1 MADVTDATFER
12 DVIERSKQVPV
23 VVDLW
28 APWCGPCKTLGPIIE
43 KVIADTGGQVELAKV
58 NVDENP
64 QVSQAFQVQSIPAV
78 YALKDGKVVDG
89 FVGAQP
95 EAVVRKFV
103 DTLLPTEEETEV
115 QRLVRAGDAE
125 SLRRALDLE
134 PDNPDAVGLGDLG
147 RKEGYIERQ
156 LKRWY
161 KQVKGSQELTK
172 RELPDVDHVHD
183 ILASQVPEQGPA
195 AIVHGDYRLD
205 NCMIGHDGRVA
216 AVLEWELC
224 TLGDPMAD
232 VGLLM
237 VYWND
242 PDDASQALVTASATT
257 VEGFPRRAELLAR
270 YAERSGR
277 DLSKVDYY
285 VAFGYWKLACILE
298 GVYARYQAGVMGSA
312 EPAAIEGFRSNVER
326 LASSA
331 RAAAE
336 RVS

>member
-134 PDNPDAVGLGDLG
+134 PDNPDAV
-147 RKEGYIERQ
+147 
-156 LKRWY
+156 
-161 KQVKGSQELTK
+161 
-172 RELPDVDHVHD
+172 
-183 ILASQVPEQGPA
+183 
-195 AIVHGDYRLD
+195 
-205 NCMIGHDGRVA
+205 
-216 AVLEWELC
+216 
-224 TLGDPMAD
+224 
-232 VGLLM
+232 VGLAELL
-237 VYWND
+237 VSED
-242 PDDASQALVTASATT
+242 KSAEAL
-257 VEGFPRRAELLAR
+257 ELLAR
-270 YAERSGR
+270 IPETAESRR
-277 DLSKVDYY
+277 
-285 VAFGYWKLACILE
+285 VAALARL
-298 GVYARYQAGVMGSA
+298 GSA
-312 EPAAIEGFRSNVER
+312 GPADDVDAT
-326 LASSA
+326 LASLLPAVKGDDDA
-331 RAAAE
+331 RQQFVDLLEVLGPDDPRTAEWRKKLTAALF
-336 RVS
+336 